1 MSELLWGCGKPA
13 LAEKLEARQCHCG
26 VLPLMP
32 AFQAEDDARKRA
44 MDAAVDERTAGLLP
58 QIEISAL
65 LIQRGRKLLRSIRHH
80 LEGLRR
86 LAADDD
92 RNVRLQDA
100 RLFRRDFRKRVAK
113 VVHVVERE
121 GRYGGHRGAGR
132 GGGIRRSAEAG
143 LQDANLD
150 PLWSE
155 MPQRY
160 QLSQLEVGQGKQVP
174 ANFGIALGHLE
185 HPLP

>member
-1 MSELLWGCGKPA
+1 MSKLLWRCGKPA

-32 AFQAEDDARKRA
+32 ALQAEDDARKRA

-113 VVHVVERE
+113 VVHVVERD
-121 GRYGGHRGAGR
+121 GRYGGHPR
-132 GGGIRRSAEAG
+132 GGARGGSPPSPQAA
-143 LQDANLD
+143 LPDA
-150 PLWSE
+150 
-155 MPQRY
+155 
-160 QLSQLEVGQGKQVP
+160 
-174 ANFGIALGHLE
+174 
-185 HPLP
+185 

>member
-1 MSELLWGCGKPA
+1 
-13 LAEKLEARQCHCG
+13 
-26 VLPLMP
+26 MP

-113 VVHVVERE
+113 VVHVVERD
-121 GRYGGHRGAGR
+121 GRYGGHRTAGR
-132 GGGIRRSAEAG
+132 GGWMQPST
-143 LQDANLD
+143 
-150 PLWSE
+150 
-155 MPQRY
+155 
-160 QLSQLEVGQGKQVP
+160 P
-174 ANFGIALGHLE
+174 AARPGAHLG
-185 HPLP
+185 P